1 MLCYCNGVLCNSAM
15 RSYCCCFCAIACL
28 CSCVI
33 ATAILWRRFV
43 RQDLYLNTLVVFTM
57 ALSDT
62 ITKAIWFMQDI
73 CMVDHVFQYNTFQ
86 QTSLYEKQ
94 GFPLWRVGVWEQMWF
109 EVNVEIRTLHIWPKT
124 NNEKIW
130 GRIKPPVK

>member
-1 MLCYCNGVLCNSAM
+1 MACYCNGVLCNSAM

-43 RQDLYLNTLVVFTM
+43 RQDLYLNTLVVFT
-57 ALSDT
+57 DT

-73 CMVDHVFQYNTFQ
+73 CMVDHIFQYHTFQ

-109 EVNVEIRTLHIWPKT
+109 EVNVEIRTLHIWPKA